1 MEAAIEEKKNM
12 GCIESKENNLSA
24 LYKTTARNPDV
35 IRNLILKS
43 MASRDFGNAI
53 SAGDFVNE
61 AEMNE

>member
-1 MEAAIEEKKNM
+1 M

-53 SAGDFVNE
+53 SASDFVNE
-61 AEMNE
+61 AEMKE